1 MAEIH
6 KCGQGWAYCD
16 GNCTTCAVNNCYT
29 TNGTITLV
37 KDYPPYLDHP
47 KERKKQTNADK
58 IRQMSDEALAD
69 FIGGIFTIERDMWGD
84 YDPRTVVTQ
93 EPRVEA
99 RNKEDMLD
107 WLKQEVESD
116 G

>member
-1 MAEIH
+1 MEPMDYC
-6 KCGQGWAYCD
+6 KNCKRWTCGAQGTTHGMSIPC
-16 GNCTTCAVNNCYT
+16 GNY
-29 TNGTITLV
+29 I
-37 KDYPPYLDHP
+37 PP
-47 KERKKQTNADK
+47 TNADK
-58 IRQMSDEALAD
+58 IRQMTDEELAD

-84 YDPRTVVTQ
+84 YDHRTVVTQ
-93 EPRVEA
+93 GPRVEV